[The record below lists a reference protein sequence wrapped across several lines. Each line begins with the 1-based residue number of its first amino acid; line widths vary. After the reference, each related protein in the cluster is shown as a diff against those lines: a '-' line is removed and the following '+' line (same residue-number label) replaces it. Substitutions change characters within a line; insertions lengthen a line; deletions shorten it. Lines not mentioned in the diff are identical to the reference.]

1 MKQLGQNQS
10 RRLIVALAVALGAF
24 PAGLAASPAAQERR
38 AFTAGAPLPGTD
50 SRSVGSESPIVSAD
64 ARSAPTDVGAL
75 VQEALMNNPG
85 LESVR
90 QRWNAAQT
98 VPAGVHD
105 LPDPSIRFGVYNLP
119 LDTLNFSRGEF
130 RIQYRQ
136 EFPARGTRDRRSA
149 VAELE
154 ADRQGFG
161 FETTRVELAAA
172 VRRAYYELYFAERA
186 REIHHQHLAL
196 VGELSTAAE
205 ELYATGQAPQENVL
219 RSLVELSQLF
229 GQLADVESRVGIATV
244 RLNRLL
250 HRPTGAPMG
259 APQPPRII
267 PEQPGMQSL
276 IERAVNR
283 HPGVAEATVAV
294 ERDQAAV
301 ELEQHESKPDFGVM
315 AEWWTGS
322 TPVGRTYRY
331 AFLVT
336 TTLPFVHD
344 AKYAAAL
351 DEALAVKRSDE
362 AARLD
367 VMDRIA
373 EGVSSAWIRMQAQA
387 RIVELYQTSVIPQS
401 QQSLEAARSSYRTG
415 SVGFVSVV
423 DNERTLLLNR
433 LALARAEADYGT
445 ALADLGAAL
454 GVIDPEGVWGG
465 RPPAGELAEE
475 GGRQ

>member
-1 MKQLGQNQS
+1 
-10 RRLIVALAVALGAF
+10 
-24 PAGLAASPAAQERR
+24 
-38 AFTAGAPLPGTD
+38 
-50 SRSVGSESPIVSAD
+50 
-64 ARSAPTDVGAL
+64 
-75 VQEALMNNPG
+75 
-85 LESVR
+85 
-90 QRWNAAQT
+90 
-98 VPAGVHD
+98 
-105 LPDPSIRFGVYNLP
+105 
-119 LDTLNFSRGEF
+119 
-130 RIQYRQ
+130 
-136 EFPARGTRDRRSA
+136 
-149 VAELE
+149 
-154 ADRQGFG
+154 
-161 FETTRVELAAA
+161 
-172 VRRAYYELYFAERA
+172 
-186 REIHHQHLAL
+186 
-196 VGELSTAAE
+196 
-205 ELYATGQAPQENVL
+205 
-219 RSLVELSQLF
+219 
-229 GQLADVESRVGIATV
+229 
-244 RLNRLL
+244 
-250 HRPTGAPMG
+250 
-259 APQPPRII
+259 
-267 PEQPGMQSL
+267 MQSL

-344 AKYAAAL
+344 AKYTAAL
-351 DEALAVKRSDE
+351 GEALAVKRSDE

-373 EGVSSAWIRMQAQA
+373 EGVSSAWIRMQGQA

-454 GVIDPEGVWGG
+454 GVIDPEGVLGG
-465 RPPAGELAEE
+465 RPPAGELVKE